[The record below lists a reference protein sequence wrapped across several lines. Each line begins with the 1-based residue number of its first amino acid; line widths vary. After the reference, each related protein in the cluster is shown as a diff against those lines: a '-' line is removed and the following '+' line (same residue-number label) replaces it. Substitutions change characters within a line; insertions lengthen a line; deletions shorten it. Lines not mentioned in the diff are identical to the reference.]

1 MHLYRSIEG
10 GTDMRKTLLASL
22 MVVCLSG
29 CSAHYGQIEC
39 ETIEVFKDGFSVFK
53 NTHCVDFGHVYEFQN
68 EAGDNLYTDF
78 FPWNVVYSK
87 GMYSAPLKVYA
98 TRDSEE
104 CVVYEFIRDV
114 GKIGYTKHCYLDL
127 KTRTVE
133 VELIYSDLALSYY
146 PLFREMKGAEE
157 AYECAKKGFCDL
169 NGINN
174 YTVYLDEINKG
185 FERHSFTSW
194 GEEYEITYT
203 ELK

>member
-1 MHLYRSIEG
+1 
-10 GTDMRKTLLASL
+10 MRKTLLASL

-29 CSAHYGQIEC
+29 CSAHSGQIEC
-39 ETIEVFKDGFSVFK
+39 ETIEVFKNGASVFK
-53 NTHCVDFGHVYEFQN
+53 NTHHVDFDYVYEYLN
-68 EAGDNLYTDF
+68 ESGDKFYTDNSPYYLAGF
-78 FPWNVVYSK
+78 KEIYRL
-87 GMYSAPLKVYA
+87 PLKVYP

-104 CVVYEFIRDV
+104 CVVYEFNRDV

-146 PLFREMKGAEE
+146 PLFRQEMEGAEE
-157 AYECAKKGFCDL
+157 AYECAKKSYYHIDGD
-169 NGINN
+169 
-174 YTVYLDEINKG
+174 TVYLDEIQKG
-185 FERHSFTSW
+185 FECHYFTSW